1 MKTQRIAVCTLLVVA
16 SSLAGAQTDL
26 PKRKAGQWE
35 MKMEMSNVPG
45 RVITTEQCIDD
56 KTDAELQKRALEM
69 KGQNSCQNSSRKTAS
84 GYEFDSSCKMG
95 ETTITSH
102 AVMSGDFSSAYQIKT
117 HATYTPALMGMTQ
130 SDMTINVRYE
140 GACSAGMN
148 PGDISM
154 NGVKLGSMGGQG
166 GQAKMTPEQMKQMM
180 EAMQKASQK

>member
-1 MKTQRIAVCTLLVVA
+1 MKMQRIAVCILLLVA
-16 SSLAGAQTDL
+16 GGLAGAQTDL
-26 PKRKAGQWE
+26 PRRKAGQWE
-35 MKMEMSNVPG
+35 MKMEMSSVPG

-69 KGQNSCQNSSRKTAS
+69 KGQNNCQNSSHKTAG

-95 ETTITSH
+95 ETTINSH
-102 AVMSGDFSSAYQIKT
+102 AVMSGDFSSAYLIKT

-140 GACSAGMN
+140 GACQAGMN

-154 NGVKLGSMGGQG
+154 NGVKLGSVGVQG
-166 GQAKMTPEQMKQMM
+166 GQTKMTPEQVKKMM
-180 EAMQKASQK
+180 EAVQKSDQK